1 MATARMR
8 AWLGPVEGSDGLQ
21 AEDAAAEAE
30 GDAAEVEGGQ
40 GGQRDVTEQH
50 TEGTEGILDLGDRV
64 TISGLAK
71 KSELNGQIAV
81 VKDFKAGDGEEAGR
95 VMIELEESKTCG

>member
-30 GDAAEVEGGQ
+30 GDAAEAEGGQ
-40 GGQRDVTEQH
+40 GGQRDVTGQH

-81 VKDFKAGDGEEAGR
+81 VKDFKVGDGDEEGR
-95 VMIELEESKTCG
+95 VVIELEESET